1 MATIHDVAKRANVSA
16 AAVSYAFNKPHLIKP
31 ETYERILEAARA
43 LDYTPNVF
51 AQALRGAK
59 TQMVGLLV
67 PDIRS
72 PYVSAIARAV
82 EDTLNDQEYFAVVA
96 STDGNPDKELE
107 MIKKLH
113 RRGASS
119 FIVIPI
125 YYGIGPEALEEAHRL
140 IDDGIPFVVGG
151 HRVDYTKLDTVHFR
165 PQMATR
171 DAVNHL
177 IELGHRD
184 IGFIGTKYSQG
195 LGIYRWLG
203 YQESLLF
210 HQIPVRPELIKEID
224 ITPEAIKKA
233 LSELLTLS
241 QPPTA
246 IFAFNDLVTSSMLD
260 FCLEQK
266 IAIPED
272 LSIVGFDYQTIFQ
285 RTTPAI
291 SGIVVSAYEL
301 GRKTAELLRTRQ
313 ETPDL
318 PPQEWL
324 VEYQL
329 AERDTTA
336 PLEGA

>member
-16 AAVSYAFNKPHLIKP
+16 AAVSYAFNKPHLIKS
-31 ETYERILEAARA
+31 ETYERILEAARE

-96 STDGNPDKELE
+96 STDGKPDKEVE
-107 MIKKLH
+107 MIKKLR
-113 RRGASS
+113 RRGASG
-119 FIVIPI
+119 FIIIPI
-125 YYGIGPEALEEAHRL
+125 YYGVGSEALNEAYRL
-140 IDDGIPFVVGG
+140 IDEGIPFVVGG
-151 HRVDYTKLDTVHFR
+151 HRVDHTKLDTVHFR

-177 IELGHRD
+177 INLGHRD
-184 IGFIGTKYSQG
+184 IGFIGTRYSQG

-210 HQIPVRPELIKEID
+210 NQVPLRPELVREID
-224 ITPEAIKKA
+224 ITPAETKRA
-233 LSELLTLS
+233 LAELLDLPD
-241 QPPTA
+241 PPTA
-246 IFAFNDLVTSSMLD
+246 IFAFNDLVANSVID
-260 FCLEQK
+260 FCLERN
-266 IAIPED
+266 ISIPQE
-272 LSIVGFDYQTIFQ
+272 LSIVGFDYQTISQ
-285 RTTPAI
+285 RTTPAL

-324 VEYQL
+324 VDYQL
-329 AERDTTA
+329 EVRDTTA
-336 PLEGA
+336 PR